1 MTAYLK
7 SLGMTEAVLS
17 VFRGFGAISG
27 VAATFAYPLLHRRL
41 GMCMCAL
48 LISATQIRMPSSG
61 RPAHLPADHKVLII
75 LISSTVGNVR

>member
-41 GMCMCAL
+41 GMCMSELCSSVRHTSACHPL
-48 LISATQIRMPSSG
+48 ADRRISQPIR
-61 RPAHLPADHKVLII
+61 KC
-75 LISSTVGNVR
+75 